1 MALVGLL
8 LAVACAGGGGTA
20 SPPAKPAAAQP
31 PAAATIAP
39 SATVPASASNAAN
52 GQAAARPAEPAWQ
65 MHKMTVPYTPVG
77 GPMAPLWIA
86 VEEKLFEKHGLDVT
100 AQFVGGSSPITQA
113 MTAGE
118 YDLGVGNGGTAALA
132 KLAGGDITIVAL
144 HAPYFSID
152 SWSKPEL
159 RTIADLRGK
168 TIGVTRLGSSTHFAA
183 IAMLASAGLQ
193 PTDVTLLQTGGLGE
207 SLAALFSL
215 QADAVM
221 LAPPQNMEAQKAG
234 FHQVAVLSQLGQY
247 GLFPET
253 GILAR
258 DAVLTDPHRR
268 EIGVRFIR
276 AFNEAL
282 ALARTDA
289 DVTKRVSSKYTQV
302 DDDAVLQA
310 TFDFYSKF
318 FPASMRIEE
327 QTIRNLLTF
336 IDQPGAKDADPKLFY
351 DNSLVDEAAR

>member
-8 LAVACAGGGGTA
+8 LAVACAGGGGGA
-20 SPPAKPAAAQP
+20 APAASKAP
-31 PAAATIAP
+31 P
-39 SATVPASASNAAN
+39 VPASESGPAATA
-52 GQAAARPAEPAWQ
+52 GGAGAAAAPAPARPAEPAWQ

-86 VEEKLFEKHGLDVT
+86 VEEKLFEKHGLEVT
-100 AQFVGGSSPITQA
+100 PQFVGGSSPITQA
-113 MTAGE
+113 MAAGE
-118 YDLGVGNGGTAALA
+118 FDLGVGNGGTAALN
-132 KLAGGDITIVAL
+132 KLSGGDILIVAL

-152 SWSKPEL
+152 AWSKPEI
-159 RTIADLRGK
+159 RSIPELRGK

-183 IAMLASAGLQ
+183 MAMLASAGLQ

-215 QADAVM
+215 QTDAVM

-234 FHQVAVLSQLGQY
+234 FHQVAVLSQLGEY
-247 GLFPET
+247 GKFPET
-253 GILAR
+253 GVLAR
-258 DAVLTDPHRR
+258 EAVLTDPRRR
-268 EIGVRFIR
+268 EIGVRFLR
-276 AFNEAL
+276 AFDEAL
-282 ALARTDA
+282 VLAKTNA
-289 DVTKRVSSKYTQV
+289 EVTKRAYRKYTQV

-310 TFDFYSKF
+310 TYDFYSGF
-318 FPASMRIEE
+318 FPNSQRVED

-336 IDQPGAKDADPKLFY
+336 LDHPGAKDADPRIFY